1 MNPLDIKKKIL
12 IFIPAYN
19 VEKEIFLVIQKIPKE
34 IFNKNLIKIL
44 IVNDFSSDNTAKE
57 IEKILEKFKY
67 SFEVY
72 NSKSNLGYGGVQKY
86 AFQYA
91 IDNSFEYAIM
101 LHGDGQYTPEVLP
114 DFIEKFQDERKPIVI
129 KHAQEMFSVI
139 TENRYPELHSPIED
153 KKSIIVS
160 EKLGLRKSPQELS
173 VGTREQLYLSLRF
186 GLIKEYGNSSES
198 LPVIVDEILINFDPE
213 RAARTA
219 TAFGKLS
226 ETNQVLVFTCHPWMV
241 DVFRS
246 VKQGAQIVE
255 I

>member
-34 IFNKNLIKIL
+34 IFDKNLIKIL

-114 DFIEKFQDERKPIVI
+114 DFIEKFQDESLDAVFGSRMMSYKSALKGGMPFYKFLGNIGLTFIQNLILNSKISEFHSGYRSFKVEALKKI
-129 KHAQEMFSVI
+129 NFRDKANKYHFD
-139 TENRYPELHSPIED
+139 TEIIIELLKNKLKILEIYIPTHYGNEVSHL
-153 KKSIIVS
+153 KSIPY
-160 EKLGLRKSPQELS
+160 GLNVLFTTIKSK
-173 VGTREQLYLSLRF
+173 F
-186 GLIKEYGNSSES
+186 
-198 LPVIVDEILINFDPE
+198 
-213 RAARTA
+213 
-219 TAFGKLS
+219 
-226 ETNQVLVFTCHPWMV
+226 
-241 DVFRS
+241 
-246 VKQGAQIVE
+246 
-255 I
+255 